1 MPKTITVEKTDADTD
16 DRTVTATRGSSK
28 KRKKKAVRRAV
39 RLARLAHRTRRG
51 MAPLYATA
59 AQAVAGSVLAA
70 ADDGWKTA
78 LAGTVAG
85 AATTIAWAR
94 WDGRGLVTKRHRRKK
109 LPSRA
114 DFIAAASAV
123 TTGGG
128 LVTAM
133 AATGGLQPGH
143 SPYPA
148 LTLSWGIG
156 HGIYWWRRNKNTAA
170 PAPTLSEQMQLWQD
184 NVACPDGSLPHSKLV
199 DVVTTD
205 YGWTAVVV
213 LHKGN
218 WRKAVTAAHD
228 IAGDLDLPEEMLQVE
243 KAIGQSARRARIA
256 VFNRNPLQDG
266 TDYPG
271 PHILNKTTGQAD
283 VGIFY
288 DGDPAR
294 YAFWKPSGPVHSVI
308 YGATDGG
315 KSRFL
320 DMLLGT
326 ERHNGIV
333 SIVCDPQGGQS
344 LPRWREAVDWYE
356 DTAQGGLAQL
366 YAVRM
371 VMYERSGRYSL
382 MEWTDHKGR
391 KLRGRD
397 HFVVDDPDPLI
408 SVTIDE
414 AHRVLALPGAVA
426 LVLEI
431 VLMARKCG
439 IKLRLVF
446 QGPKAN
452 MFGAGP
458 ESTDIREQLQ
468 SGNTVMFRTA
478 SALTDSIGLPGWE
491 VNPSQLPMYW
501 PDGTSTA
508 GLGYIKGPDNRQ
520 AQFRAHFDR
529 DPAHWATTGTTPTVE
544 KSAAAVMGKAYH
556 ERFDRLA
563 ARLRG
568 ETPVLPDDA
577 FSEFASELEARF
589 TPSADPI
596 AQAAAA
602 IEAEAPAGTDE
613 KVAAFLAERGRPV
626 GRVTIAQETGL
637 TVSAVKNAL
646 TRLKKEGLA
655 KDVDRGIWAHP
666 DHADNEIDT
675 TELTQAA

>member
-1 MPKTITVEKTDADTD
+1 MPETITVEKVA
-16 DRTVTATRGSSK
+16 TATDSK
-28 KRKKKAVRRAV
+28 GGRRKKKRSTKGARRAM
-39 RLARLAHRTRRG
+39 RYAYRTRRG

-59 AQAVAGSVLAA
+59 AQAIAGSALAVPA
-70 ADDGWKTA
+70 DGWKTA
-78 LAGTVAG
+78 LAATAAG
-85 AATTIAWAR
+85 AATTVAWGR
-94 WDGRGLVTKRHRRKK
+94 WEMRIGKKRPRRK
-109 LPSRA
+109 LPNRN
-114 DFIAAASAV
+114 DFIAAASAA
-123 TTGGG
+123 TTSGG

-133 AATGGLQPGH
+133 AATGGLQPGN

-148 LTLSWGIG
+148 LLVAWGVG
-156 HGIYWWRRNKNTAA
+156 HGIYWWRRGKKTAA

-184 NVACPDGSLPHSKLV
+184 NVAGVDGSLPGSKLV

-205 YGWTAVVV
+205 YGWTAVIV
-213 LHKGN
+213 LKKGN
-218 WRKAVTAAHD
+218 WRKAVSAAHD
-228 IAGDLDLPEEMLQVE
+228 IAGDLDLPEEALQIE
-243 KAIGQSARRARIA
+243 KAVGKSARRAILA
-256 VFNRNPLQDG
+256 VFDHNPLQAG
-266 TDYPG
+266 TTHPG
-271 PHILNKTTGQAD
+271 PQILDKATGQAA

-288 DGDPAR
+288 DGVPSR
-294 YAFWKPSGPVHSVI
+294 YAFWKPSGPVHSVV

-333 SIVCDPQGGQS
+333 SFVCDPQGGQS

-356 DTAQGGLAQL
+356 DTAQGGLAML
-366 YAVRM
+366 YEVRKI
-371 VMYERSGRYSL
+371 MYERSGRYSM
-382 MEWTDHKGR
+382 MEFIDTKGR

-397 HFVVDDPDPLI
+397 HFVVNDPDPLI

-414 AHRVLALPGAVA
+414 AHRVLAQPGAPA
-426 LVLEI
+426 LILEI

-452 MFGAGP
+452 MYGSGP

-478 SALTDSIGLPGWE
+478 STLTDSIGLPGWE

-520 AQFRAHFDR
+520 AMFRAHFDQ
-529 DPAHWATTGTTPTVE
+529 DPAHWATTGTTPTLE
-544 KSAAAVMGKAYH
+544 LSAAACTGKAYT
-556 ERFDRLA
+556 ERLERLA

-568 ETPVLPDDA
+568 ETVELPDDA
-577 FSEFASELEARF
+577 MPAIPAAS
-589 TPSADPI
+589 SADPI
-596 AQAAAA
+596 AAAAAA
-602 IEAEAPAGTDE
+602 IEAEAPAGTDDT
-613 KVAAFLAERGRPV
+613 VYNFLLQRARPAGRNV
-626 GRVTIAQETGL
+626 IAQETRL

-646 TRLKKEGLA
+646 TRLKRDGRA
-655 KDVDRGIWAHP
+655 VDVDRGIWAHP
-666 DHADNEIDT
+666 DHIDT
-675 TELTQAA
+675 VADDADLTEAA

>member
-1 MPKTITVEKTDADTD
+1 MPKTTTVEKIPADEQT
-16 DRTVTATRGSSK
+16 RPATGKRGSS
-28 KRKKKAVRRAV
+28 RKNTTAARRAMRV
-39 RLARLAHRTRRG
+39 AYRTRRG

-59 AQAVAGSVLAA
+59 LQAAAGTVLAQP
-70 ADDGWKTA
+70 DDGWKTA
-78 LAGTVAG
+78 LAATAAGAVTTVAWG
-85 AATTIAWAR
+85 R
-94 WDGRGLVTKRHRRKK
+94 WDGRIGKKRLRKR
-109 LPSRA
+109 LPTRA

-133 AATGGLQPGH
+133 AAAGGLQPGS
-143 SPYPA
+143 SPYPGLVA
-148 LTLSWGIG
+148 AWGIG
-156 HGIYWWRRNKNTAA
+156 HGIYWWRRGKKTAA
-170 PAPTLSEQMQLWQD
+170 PVPALSKQLQLWQD
-184 NVACPDGSLPHSKLV
+184 NVACPDGPLPGSELR

-205 YGWTAVVV
+205 YGWTAVLV
-213 LHKGN
+213 LKNGT
-218 WRKAVTAAHD
+218 WRKAVTATGD
-228 IAGDLDLPEEMLQVE
+228 IAGALDLPEEMVQIE
-243 KAIGQSARRARIA
+243 KAAGQSARRAVIA
-256 VFNRNPLQDG
+256 VFDRNPLQDG
-266 TDYPG
+266 TTYPG
-271 PHILNKTTGQAD
+271 PQILNKTTGQAE

-288 DGDPAR
+288 DGKPAR
-294 YAFWKPSGPVHSVI
+294 YAFWKPSGPVHSVV

-320 DMLLGT
+320 DMLLST

-333 SIVCDPQGGQS
+333 SWVCDPQGGQS

-356 DTAQGGLAQL
+356 DTAQGGLAML
-366 YAVRM
+366 YDVRN
-371 VMYERSGRYSL
+371 VMYERSARYSM
-382 MEWTDHKGR
+382 MEFIDHKGR

-397 HFVVDDPDPLI
+397 HFVVGDPDPLI

-508 GLGYIKGPDNRQ
+508 GLGFIKGPDNRQ

-529 DPAHWATTGTTPTVE
+529 DPAHWATTGETPTLE
-544 KSAAAVMGKAYH
+544 SSAEAVTSKAYG
-556 ERFDRLA
+556 ERLERLA

-577 FSEFASELEARF
+577 FSTTTDSTQLA
-589 TPSADPI
+589 PSSDPI
-596 AQAAAA
+596 AKAAAA

-613 KVAAFLAERGRPV
+613 RVVAFLVERGRPV

-646 TRLKKEGLA
+646 TRLKNKGQA
-655 KDVDRGIWAHP
+655 IAVDRGIWAHP
-666 DHADNEIDT
+666 DHADTPVDT
-675 TELTQAA
+675 DLAEAA

>member
-1 MPKTITVEKTDADTD
+1 MPKTITVEKVPADEHTSP
-16 DRTVTATRGSSK
+16 APGKRGSS
-28 KRKKKAVRRAV
+28 RKNTKAARRAL
-39 RLARLAHRTRRG
+39 RLAYRTRRG

-59 AQAVAGSVLAA
+59 TQAIAGSALAVP
-70 ADDGWKTA
+70 DDGWKTA
-78 LAGTVAG
+78 LAATAAGAVTTVAWG
-85 AATTIAWAR
+85 R
-94 WDGRGLVTKRHRRKK
+94 WEGRIGKKRLRKR
-109 LPSRA
+109 LPTRA
-114 DFIAAASAV
+114 DFIATASAV

-133 AATGGLQPGH
+133 AATGGLQPGS

-148 LTLSWGIG
+148 LVAAWGLG
-156 HGIYWWRRNKNTAA
+156 HGIYWWRRGKKTAA
-170 PAPTLSEQMQLWQD
+170 PAPELSKQIQLWQD
-184 NVACPDGSLPHSKLV
+184 QVACSDGSLPHSRLV

-205 YGWTAVVV
+205 YGWTAVIV
-213 LHKGN
+213 LHKGT
-218 WRKAVTAAHD
+218 WRKAVAAAGD
-228 IAGDLDLPEEMLQVE
+228 IAGDLDLPEEMIQVE
-243 KAIGQSARRARIA
+243 MAVGQSARRAIIA
-256 VFNRNPLQDG
+256 VFDRNPLQDG

-271 PHILNKTTGQAD
+271 PHILNKETGQAE

-288 DGDPAR
+288 DGKPAR
-294 YAFWKPSGPVHSVI
+294 YAFWKPSGPVHTVV

-333 SIVCDPQGGQS
+333 SWVCDPQGGQS

-366 YAVRM
+366 YALRN

-382 MEWTDHKGR
+382 MEWIDHKGR

-408 SVTIDE
+408 VMTIDE

-491 VNPSQLPMYW
+491 VNPSQLRMYW

-520 AQFRAHFDR
+520 AQFRAHYDR

-544 KSAAAVMGKAYH
+544 ASAAAVAGKAYA
-556 ERFDRLA
+556 ERLERLQ

-577 FSEFASELEARF
+577 FSDGPTDTTRL
-589 TPSADPI
+589 TPSSDPI
-596 AQAAAA
+596 AQASAA
-602 IEAEAPAGTDE
+602 IAAEAPAGTDE
-613 KVAAFLAERGRPV
+613 RVAAFLAERGRPV
-626 GRVTIAQETGL
+626 GRNTIAQETGL

-646 TRLKKEGLA
+646 TRLKSKGQA
-655 KDVDRGIWAHP
+655 VAVDRGIWAHP
-666 DHADNEIDT
+666 DHADTPADT
-675 TELTQAA
+675 ADIAEAA

>member
-1 MPKTITVEKTDADTD
+1 MPTTTVETTTADTD
-16 DRTVTATRGSSK
+16 DRSTSGTRGSSK
-28 KRKKKAVRRAV
+28 KRKTKAARRAL
-39 RLARLAHRTRRG
+39 RLAYRTRRG
-51 MAPLYATA
+51 MAPIYATA
-59 AQAVAGSVLAA
+59 ANAIAGSVLAG

-78 LAGTVAG
+78 LAATAAG
-85 AATTIAWAR
+85 AATTIAWGR

-109 LPSRA
+109 LPTRA
-114 DFIAAASAV
+114 DFIAAASAI

-148 LTLSWGIG
+148 LTLAWGVG
-156 HGIYWWRRNKNTAA
+156 HGIYWWRRGKNTAA

-184 NVACPDGSLPHSKLV
+184 QVACPDGSLPHSRLV

-205 YGWTAVVV
+205 YGWTGVIV
-213 LHKGN
+213 LNKGN
-218 WRKAVTAAHD
+218 WRRAVSAAND
-228 IAGDLDLPEEMLQVE
+228 IAGDLDLPEEMLQIE
-243 KAIGQSARRARIA
+243 KAMGQSAKRAIIA
-256 VFNRNPLQDG
+256 VFDRNPLQDVQ
-266 TDYPG
+266 DFPG
-271 PHILNKTTGQAD
+271 PNILDTATGRAR

-288 DGDPAR
+288 DGEPAH
-294 YAFWKPSGPVHSVI
+294 YAFWKPSGPVHSVV

-333 SIVCDPQGGQS
+333 SWVCDPQGGQS

-356 DTAQGGLAQL
+356 DTAQGGLAML
-366 YAVRM
+366 YNLRN
-371 VMYERSGRYSL
+371 VMYERSARYSL
-382 MEWTDHKGR
+382 MEWTDPKGR
-391 KLRGRD
+391 VLRGRD
-397 HFVVDDPDPLI
+397 HFVVGDPDPLI
-408 SVTIDE
+408 SCTIDE

-452 MFGAGP
+452 MYGSGP

-501 PDGTSTA
+501 PDKTSTA

-520 AQFRAHFDR
+520 AMFRGYYDQ
-529 DPAHWATTGTTPTVE
+529 DPAHWATTGTTPTLE
-544 KSAAAVMGKAYH
+544 GSAAASTSKAYT
-556 ERFDRLA
+556 ERLDRLA

-577 FSEFASELEARF
+577 FTDTATDPARL
-589 TPSADPI
+589 TPSSDPI
-596 AQAAAA
+596 AQASAA
-602 IEAEAPAGTDE
+602 IAAEAPAGTDE

-626 GRVTIAQETGL
+626 GRITIAQETGL
-637 TVSAVKNAL
+637 TISAVKNAL
-646 TRLKKEGLA
+646 TRLKTKKQA
-655 KDVDRGIWAHP
+655 VDVDRGIWAHP
-666 DHADNEIDT
+666 DHADNDTDT
-675 TELTQAA
+675 TELAQAA

>member
-1 MPKTITVEKTDADTD
+1 MPETITVEK
-16 DRTVTATRGSSK
+16 VETAPDSEGGRSGK
-28 KRKKKAVRRAV
+28 KRSTKGARRALRYV
-39 RLARLAHRTRRG
+39 YRTRRG

-59 AQAVAGSVLAA
+59 AQAIAGNALAA
-70 ADDGWKTA
+70 PADGWKTA
-78 LAGTVAG
+78 LAATAAGAVTTVAWG
-85 AATTIAWAR
+85 HWNAR
-94 WDGRGLVTKRHRRKK
+94 VGKKRLRKK
-109 LPSRA
+109 LPTRN

-123 TTGGG
+123 TTSGG

-148 LTLSWGIG
+148 LLAAWGVG
-156 HGIYWWRRNKNTAA
+156 HGIYWWRRGKKTAA
-170 PAPTLSEQMQLWQD
+170 PAPTLSKQMQAWQD
-184 NVACPDGSLPHSKLV
+184 DVAGADGSLPGSKLV

-205 YGWTAVVV
+205 YGWTGVIV
-213 LHKGN
+213 LKKGN
-218 WRKAVTAAHD
+218 WRRAVSAATD
-228 IAGDLDLPEEMLQVE
+228 IAADLDLPEEMLQIE
-243 KAIGQSARRARIA
+243 KAIGQSAKRAIIA
-256 VFNRNPLQDG
+256 VFDYNPLAAG

-271 PHILNKTTGQAD
+271 PQILDTTTGQAK

-288 DGDPAR
+288 DGDPAH
-294 YAFWKPSGPVHSVI
+294 YAFWKPSGPVHSVV

-326 ERHNGIV
+326 ERHSGIV

-344 LPRWREAVDWYE
+344 LPRWREAVEWYE

-366 YAVRM
+366 YEVRK
-371 VMYERSGRYSL
+371 VMYERSARYSM
-382 MEWTDHKGR
+382 MEYIDHKGR

-397 HFVVDDPDPLI
+397 HFVVNSPDPLI

-414 AHRVLALPGAVA
+414 AHRVLALPGAPA

-439 IKLRLVF
+439 IKIRLVF

-452 MFGAGP
+452 MYGSGP

-501 PDGTSTA
+501 PDKTSTA

-529 DPAHWATTGTTPTVE
+529 DPAHWATTGSTPTLE
-544 KSAAAVMGKAYH
+544 ASAAACLGKAYT
-556 ERFDRLA
+556 ERLDRLA

-568 ETPVLPDDA
+568 DTVVLPDDA
-577 FSEFASELEARF
+577 VPAA
-589 TPSADPI
+589 PAANADPVV
-596 AQAAAA
+596 AAAAA

-613 KVAAFLAERGRPV
+613 TIYNFLLQRARPAGRNV
-626 GRVTIAQETGL
+626 IAQETRL

-646 TRLKKEGLA
+646 TRLKREGRA
-655 KDVDRGIWAHP
+655 VDVDRGIWAHP
-666 DHADNEIDT
+666 DHTETNETSTDDT
-675 TELTQAA
+675 QLAA

>member
-1 MPKTITVEKTDADTD
+1 MPKTITVEKTTAAPD
-16 DRTVTATRGSSK
+16 DRATESRRGSSK
-28 KRKKKAVRRAV
+28 KRKHKAARRAL

-51 MAPLYATA
+51 MAPLYATT
-59 AQAVAGSVLAA
+59 AQAIAGSVLAT

-78 LAGTVAG
+78 LAATAAGT
-85 AATTIAWAR
+85 AATVAWAR

-109 LPSRA
+109 LPTRA

-123 TTGGG
+123 TTGGS

-148 LTLSWGIG
+148 LTLAWGLG
-156 HGIYWWRRNKNTAA
+156 HGIYWWRRNKDTAA
-170 PAPTLSEQMQLWQD
+170 PAPTLSEQMQAWQD
-184 NVACPDGSLPHSKLV
+184 QVASIDGSLPHSRLV

-205 YGWTAVVV
+205 YGWTGVIV

-218 WRKAVTAAHD
+218 WRKAVQAAPD
-228 IAGDLDLPEEMLQVE
+228 IAGDLDLPEEMLQIE
-243 KAIGQSARRARIA
+243 KAIGQSAKRAVIA
-256 VFNRNPLQDG
+256 AFTTNPLQKG
-266 TDYPG
+266 TNYPG
-271 PHILNKTTGQAD
+271 PHILNTETGQAE

-288 DGDPAR
+288 DGAPAR

-333 SIVCDPQGGQS
+333 SWVCDPQGGQS

-366 YAVRM
+366 YALRNI
-371 VMYERSGRYSL
+371 MYERSGRYSL

-391 KLRGRD
+391 VLRGRD
-397 HFVVDDPDPLI
+397 HFVVGDPDPLI
-408 SVTIDE
+408 VMTIDE
-414 AHRVLALPGAVA
+414 AHRVLKLPGAVE

-508 GLGYIKGPDNRQ
+508 GLGFIKGPDNRQ

-529 DPAHWATTGTTPTVE
+529 DPAHWATTGETPTVE
-544 KSAAAVMGKAYH
+544 KSAAAVCGKSYD
-556 ERFDRLA
+556 ERLDRLA

-577 FSEFASELEARF
+577 FTTTADTAQLA
-589 TPSADPI
+589 PSSDPI

-602 IEAEAPAGTDE
+602 IEAEAPAGTDDR
-613 KVAAFLAERGRPV
+613 VATFLAERGRPV

-646 TRLKKEGLA
+646 TRLKTKGQA
-655 KDVDRGIWAHP
+655 VAVDRGIWAHP
-666 DHADNEIDT
+666 DHADNDIDT
-675 TELTQAA
+675 SDLAEAA

>member
-1 MPKTITVEKTDADTD
+1 MPKTTIVEKVPADEQT
-16 DRTVTATRGSSK
+16 RPAVGKRGSSRSK
-28 KRKKKAVRRAV
+28 KTKAARRAMRV
-39 RLARLAHRTRRG
+39 AYRTRRG

-59 AQAVAGSVLAA
+59 LQAAAGTVLAQP
-70 ADDGWKTA
+70 DDGWKTA
-78 LAGTVAG
+78 LAATAAGAVTTVAWG
-85 AATTIAWAR
+85 RWNAR
-94 WDGRGLVTKRHRRKK
+94 IGKKRLRKR
-109 LPSRA
+109 LPTRA
-114 DFIAAASAV
+114 DFLAAASAV

-133 AATGGLQPGH
+133 AATGGLQPGS

-148 LTLSWGIG
+148 LTVAWGLG
-156 HGIYWWRRNKNTAA
+156 HGIYWWRRGKKTAA
-170 PAPTLSEQMQLWQD
+170 PAPALSRQLQDWQD
-184 NVACPDGSLPHSKLV
+184 NVACSDGPLPGSKLV

-205 YGWTAVVV
+205 YGWTAVLV
-213 LHKGN
+213 LKNGT
-218 WRKAVTAAHD
+218 WRKAVAATAD
-228 IAGDLDLPEEMLQVE
+228 IAGALDLPEEMVQIE
-243 KAIGQSARRARIA
+243 KAVGQSARRAIIA
-256 VFNRNPLQDG
+256 VFDRNPLQDG
-266 TDYPG
+266 TTYPG
-271 PHILNKTTGQAD
+271 PQILNKTTGQAE

-288 DGDPAR
+288 DGKPAR
-294 YAFWKPSGPVHSVI
+294 YAFWKPSGPVHTVV

-366 YAVRM
+366 FAIRNI
-371 VMYERSGRYSL
+371 MYERSARYSM
-382 MEWTDHKGR
+382 MEWVDAKGR

-397 HFVVDDPDPLI
+397 HFVVGDPDPLI

-508 GLGYIKGPDNRQ
+508 GLGFIKGPDNRQ

-529 DPAHWATTGTTPTVE
+529 DPAHWATTGATPTLE
-544 KSAAAVMGKAYH
+544 RSAAAVAGKAYS
-556 ERFDRLA
+556 ERLERLA

-568 ETPVLPDDA
+568 EKPVLPDDA
-577 FSEFASELEARF
+577 FTTAADSTQLA
-589 TPSADPI
+589 PSSDPI

-602 IEAEAPAGTDE
+602 IEAEAPAGTDDR
-613 KVAAFLAERGRPV
+613 VAAFLAERGRPV
-626 GRVTIAQETGL
+626 GRNTIAQETGL

-646 TRLKKEGLA
+646 TRLKNKGQA
-655 KDVDRGIWAHP
+655 IAVDRGIWAHP
-666 DHADNEIDT
+666 DHADNPADT
-675 TELTQAA
+675 TDIAEAA

>member
-1 MPKTITVEKTDADTD
+1 MPKTITVEKTTADTD
-16 DRTVTATRGSSK
+16 DRPTTGTRGSSK
-28 KRKKKAVRRAV
+28 KSKTKAARRAM
-39 RLARLAHRTRRG
+39 RAAYRTRRG

-59 AQAVAGSVLAA
+59 AQAIAGATLSG

-78 LAGTVAG
+78 I
-85 AATTIAWAR
+85 AATATGAVATAAWGR
-94 WDGRGLVTKRHRRKK
+94 WEGRIGKKRLRKR

-123 TTGGG
+123 TTSGS

-133 AATGGLQPGH
+133 AATGGVQPGH

-148 LTLSWGIG
+148 LLVAWGLG
-156 HGIYWWRRNKNTAA
+156 HGIYWWRRGKTTAA
-170 PAPTLSEQMQLWQD
+170 PAPTLSEQLRDWQD
-184 NVACPDGSLPHSKLV
+184 NVACTDGSLPGSKLV
-199 DVVTTD
+199 DVVSTD
-205 YGWTAVVV
+205 YGWTGVIV
-213 LHKGN
+213 LKKGN
-218 WRKAVTAAHD
+218 WRKAVSASND
-228 IAGDLDLPEEMLQVE
+228 IAGDLDLPEEMVQIE
-243 KAIGQSARRARIA
+243 KAMGQSAKRAIIA
-256 VFNRNPLQDG
+256 VFNENPLQKG
-266 TDYPG
+266 TDHPG
-271 PHILNKTTGQAD
+271 PQILDKTTGQAA

-288 DGDPAR
+288 DGAPAR
-294 YAFWKPSGPVHSVI
+294 YAFWKPSGPVHSVV

-333 SIVCDPQGGQS
+333 SWVCDPQGGQS

-366 YAVRM
+366 YALRNI
-371 VMYERSGRYSL
+371 MYERSARYSL
-382 MEWTDHKGR
+382 MEWIDPKGR

-408 SVTIDE
+408 VMTIDE
-414 AHRVLALPGAVA
+414 AHRILKLPGAVS

-452 MFGAGP
+452 MFGGDA

-491 VNPSQLPMYW
+491 INPSQLPMYW

-544 KSAAAVMGKAYH
+544 KTAAAVAGKSYE
-556 ERFDRLA
+556 ERLDRLA

-577 FSEFASELEARF
+577 FSDGPTDTSRL
-589 TPSADPI
+589 TPSSDPI

-626 GRVTIAQETGL
+626 GRNVIAQETRL

-646 TRLKKEGLA
+646 TRLKAKGLA
-655 KDVDRGIWAHP
+655 VDVDRGIWAHP
-666 DHADNEIDT
+666 DHADNQPET
-675 TELTQAA
+675 SELAEAA

>member
-1 MPKTITVEKTDADTD
+1 MPKTITVEKTAAAEHPRPT
-16 DRTVTATRGSSK
+16 TGKRGSSR
-28 KRKKKAVRRAV
+28 KRNKAARRALRV
-39 RLARLAHRTRRG
+39 AYRTRRG

-59 AQAVAGSVLAA
+59 AQTIAGTVLAQ

-78 LAGTVAG
+78 VAATAAG
-85 AATTIAWAR
+85 AAATVAWGR
-94 WDGRGLVTKRHRRKK
+94 WEGRIGKKRLRKR

-133 AATGGLQPGH
+133 AATGGLQPGN

-148 LTLSWGIG
+148 LTVAWGVG
-156 HGIYWWRRNKNTAA
+156 HGIYWWRRGKKTAA
-170 PAPTLSEQMQLWQD
+170 PAPTLSKQMQAWHD
-184 NVACPDGSLPHSKLV
+184 DVAGPDGSLPGSKLV
-199 DVVTTD
+199 DVVTTG
-205 YGWTAVVV
+205 YGWSGVIIVN
-213 LHKGN
+213 KGN
-218 WRKAVTAAHD
+218 WRRAYAASAD
-228 IAGDLDLPEEMLQVE
+228 IAGDLDLPEESLQIE
-243 KAIGQSARRARIA
+243 KAIGQSAKRATIA
-256 VFNRNPLQDG
+256 VFNVNPLQKVIDH
-266 TDYPG
+266 PG
-271 PHILNKTTGQAD
+271 PEILDQATGQAKI
-283 VGIFY
+283 GLFY
-288 DGDPAR
+288 DGEPAR
-294 YAFWKPSGPVHSVI
+294 YAFWKPSGPVHTVV

-333 SIVCDPQGGQS
+333 SWVCDPQGGQS

-356 DTAQGGLAQL
+356 DTAQGGLAML
-366 YAVRM
+366 YAVRN
-371 VMYERSGRYSL
+371 VMYERSARYSM
-382 MEWTDHKGR
+382 MEFVDHKGR

-397 HFVVDDPDPLI
+397 HFVVGDPDPLI

-414 AHRVLALPGAVA
+414 AHRVLNLQGAPA

-431 VLMARKCG
+431 IQMARKCG
-439 IKLRLVF
+439 IKIRLVF

-452 MFGAGP
+452 MFGNAP
-458 ESTDIREQLQ
+458 ESTDIREQAQ

-478 SALTDSIGLPGWE
+478 STLTDSIGLPGWD
-491 VNPSQLPMYW
+491 VNPSNLPMYW
-501 PDGTSTA
+501 PDKTSTA

-520 AQFRAHFDR
+520 AMFRAYFDR

-544 KSAAAVMGKAYH
+544 ASAAGVSGKAYH
-556 ERFDRLA
+556 ERLVRLA

-568 ETPVLPDDA
+568 ETPVLPADA
-577 FSEFASELEARF
+577 FQDSGTNPARLA
-589 TPSADPI
+589 PSSDPI
-596 AQAAAA
+596 AQATAA
-602 IEAEAPAGTDE
+602 IAAEAPAGTDE
-613 KVAAFLAERGRPV
+613 RVATFLAERGRPV

-646 TRLKKEGLA
+646 TRLKGKGLA

-666 DHADNEIDT
+666 DHAEAPAET
-675 TELTQAA
+675 TDYADAA

>member
-1 MPKTITVEKTDADTD
+1 MPKTITVKKITADN
-16 DRTVTATRGSSK
+16 RAVTGKRGSSCSST
-28 KRKKKAVRRAV
+28 KAARRAL
-39 RLARLAHRTRRG
+39 RAAYRTRRG

-59 AQAVAGSVLAA
+59 TQAIAGSVLAVPA
-70 ADDGWKTA
+70 DGWKTA
-78 LAGTVAG
+78 LAATAAG
-85 AATTIAWAR
+85 AVTTIAWGR
-94 WDGRGLVTKRHRRKK
+94 WDARIGKKRLRKR
-109 LPSRA
+109 LPRRA

-133 AATGGLQPGH
+133 AATGGLQLGH

-148 LTLSWGIG
+148 LLVAWGLG
-156 HGIYWWRRNKNTAA
+156 HGVYWWRRGKRTAA
-170 PAPTLSEQMQLWQD
+170 PAPALSQQLQDWQD
-184 NVACPDGSLPHSKLV
+184 KVARSDGPLPGSKLV
-199 DVVTTD
+199 DVITTD
-205 YGWTAVVV
+205 YGWTAVIV
-213 LHKGN
+213 LSSGT
-218 WRKAVTAAHD
+218 WRKAVAATGD
-228 IAGDLDLPEEMLQVE
+228 IAGALDLPEEMVQVE
-243 KAIGQSARRARIA
+243 KAVGQSARRAIIA

-266 TDYPG
+266 TTYPG
-271 PHILNKTTGQAD
+271 PQILNTATGQAE

-288 DGDPAR
+288 DGKPAR
-294 YAFWKPSGPVHSVI
+294 YAFWKPSGPVHTVV

-366 YAVRM
+366 YAIRN

-391 KLRGRD
+391 TLRGRD
-397 HFVVDDPDPLI
+397 HFVVGDPDPLI

-529 DPAHWATTGTTPTVE
+529 DPAHWATTGTTPTLE
-544 KSAAAVMGKAYH
+544 ASAAAVAGKAYS
-556 ERFDRLA
+556 ERLERLA

-568 ETPVLPDDA
+568 ETVTLPA
-577 FSEFASELEARF
+577 EATPTASAGL
-589 TPSADPI
+589 TDPI
-596 AQAAAA
+596 AAAAAA
-602 IEAEAPAGTDE
+602 IEAEAPAGSDD
-613 KVAAFLAERGRPV
+613 KVAAFLLQRGRPV
-626 GRVTIAQETGL
+626 GRNVIAQETRL

-646 TRLKKEGLA
+646 TRLKRAGRA
-655 KDVDRGIWAHP
+655 VDVGRGIWAHP
-666 DHADNEIDT
+666 DHADTPTDP
-675 TELTQAA
+675 TELSEAA

>member
-1 MPKTITVEKTDADTD
+1 MPKTITVEKTPGDEQTRPAIGK
-16 DRTVTATRGSSK
+16 RGSSRSK
-28 KRKKKAVRRAV
+28 KTKAARRALRV
-39 RLARLAHRTRRG
+39 AYRTRRG

-59 AQAVAGSVLAA
+59 AQAIAGSALAVP
-70 ADDGWKTA
+70 DDGWKTA
-78 LAGTVAG
+78 LAATAAG
-85 AATTIAWAR
+85 AATTIAWGR
-94 WDGRGLVTKRHRRKK
+94 WDARIGKKRLRKRM
-109 LPSRA
+109 PTRA
-114 DFIAAASAV
+114 DFLAAASAV
-123 TTGGG
+123 TTGGT

-133 AATGGLQPGH
+133 AATGGLQPGG
-143 SPYPA
+143 SPFPA
-148 LTLSWGIG
+148 LVGAWGIG
-156 HGIYWWRRNKNTAA
+156 HGIYWWRRGKNTAA
-170 PAPTLSEQMQLWQD
+170 TAPTLSEQMQAWQD
-184 NVACPDGSLPHSKLV
+184 NVAGADGSLPGSRLV

-205 YGWTAVVV
+205 YGWTAVIV
-213 LHKGN
+213 LKKGN
-218 WRKAVTAAHD
+218 WRKAVSAAHD
-228 IAGDLDLPEEMLQVE
+228 IAGDLDLPEEMLQIE
-243 KAIGQSARRARIA
+243 KAVGKSARRAIIA
-256 VFNRNPLQDG
+256 VFDRNPLQAG
-266 TDYPG
+266 TIHPG
-271 PHILNKTTGQAD
+271 PQILDKTTGQAE

-288 DGDPAR
+288 DGKPAR
-294 YAFWKPSGPVHSVI
+294 YAFWKPSGPVHSVV

-333 SIVCDPQGGQS
+333 SWVCDPQGGQS

-356 DTAQGGLAQL
+356 DTAQGGLAML
-366 YAVRM
+366 YGVRK

-391 KLRGRD
+391 VLRGRD

-414 AHRVLALPGAVA
+414 AHRVLAQPGAVA

-529 DPAHWATTGTTPTVE
+529 DPAHWATTGETPTVE
-544 KSAAAVMGKAYH
+544 KSAAAVTGKAYH
-556 ERFDRLA
+556 ERLDRLA

-568 ETPVLPDDA
+568 ETPALPDDA
-577 FSEFASELEARF
+577 FSDGPTDQSRLA
-589 TPSADPI
+589 PSTDPI
-596 AQAAAA
+596 AQATAA
-602 IEAEAPAGTDE
+602 IAAEAPAGTDD

-646 TRLKKEGLA
+646 TRLKTKGHA
-655 KDVDRGIWAHP
+655 VDVDRGIWAHP
-666 DHADNEIDT
+666 DHAETPADT
-675 TELTQAA
+675 TELAEAA

>member
-1 MPKTITVEKTDADTD
+1 MPKTLTVEKTTGSSTPRRAPGK
-16 DRTVTATRGSSK
+16 RGSS
-28 KRKKKAVRRAV
+28 RKNSKAARRAL
-39 RLARLAHRTRRG
+39 RLAYRTRRG

-59 AQAVAGSVLAA
+59 AQAIAGSALSA

-78 LAGTVAG
+78 LAATLTG
-85 AATTIAWAR
+85 AAATAAWGR
-94 WDGRGLVTKRHRRKK
+94 WDGRGLVTKRHRRKN

-133 AATGGLQPGH
+133 AGTGGLQPG
-143 SPYPA
+143 STPYPA
-148 LTLSWGIG
+148 LVAAWGIS
-156 HGIYWWRRNKNTAA
+156 HGIYWWRRGKTTAA
-170 PAPTLSEQMQLWQD
+170 PAPTLSKQLQLWQD
-184 NVACPDGSLPHSKLV
+184 EVACLDGPLPGSELR
-199 DVVTTD
+199 DVITTD
-205 YGWTAVVV
+205 YGWTGVIVVR
-213 LHKGN
+213 KGN
-218 WRKAVTAAHD
+218 WRKAYTASAD
-228 IAGDLDLPEEMLQVE
+228 IAGALDLPEEMLQIE
-243 KAIGQSARRARIA
+243 KAMGQSAKRAIIA
-256 VFNRNPLQDG
+256 VFDRNPLQTPIDH
-266 TDYPG
+266 PG
-271 PHILNKTTGQAD
+271 PQILDKTTGQAEI
-283 VGIFY
+283 GLFY
-288 DGDPAR
+288 DGEPAH
-294 YAFWKPSGPVHSVI
+294 YAFWKPSGPVHSVV

-333 SIVCDPQGGQS
+333 SWVCDPQGGQS

-356 DTAQGGLAQL
+356 DTALGGLAML
-366 YAVRM
+366 HAVRN
-371 VMYERSGRYSL
+371 VMYERSARYSM
-382 MEWTDHKGR
+382 MEFTDHKGR

-414 AHRVLALPGAVA
+414 AHRVLNLQGGPA
-426 LVLEI
+426 LVLEVI
-431 VLMARKCG
+431 QMARKCG
-439 IKLRLVF
+439 IKIRLVF

-452 MFGAGP
+452 MFGGEA
-458 ESTDIREQLQ
+458 ESTDIREQAQ

-478 SALTDSIGLPGWE
+478 SALTDSIGLPGWD
-491 VNPSQLPMYW
+491 VNPSQLPTYW
-501 PDGTSTA
+501 PDKTSTA

-520 AQFRAHFDR
+520 AMFRAYFDR

-544 KSAAAVMGKAYH
+544 KSAASVCGKAYD
-556 ERFDRLA
+556 ERRDRLA

-577 FSEFASELEARF
+577 FTGGTADAARLA
-589 TPSADPI
+589 PSSDPI

-626 GRVTIAQETGL
+626 GRNAIAQETGL

-646 TRLKKEGLA
+646 TRLKNKGSA
-655 KDVDRGIWAHP
+655 VAVDRGIWAHP
-666 DHADNEIDT
+666 DHADTPIDT
-675 TELTQAA
+675 TDLDQAA